1 MRIKRLSSLSFKFSF
16 IVGVILFFFS
26 TFLSIL
32 LYYYLKAHAI
42 ENAERKTLIIMTYVK
57 AIGDYVKD
65 SFRPRMLEIISKVD
79 PEDEFLVESISTT
92 HVNMEIMKKFSKDIH
107 DYIYRRVSDRPLNP
121 QHKADSFHM
130 KMIEYFRT
138 HRDRSSWHSI
148 VKLNNRETL
157 VYARPVVSSQDCL
170 ICHGKKESAPVA
182 IVKKYGDKGNFG
194 WQANKIVGVETVSIP
209 MDTTFEYLKEIALSI
224 FLFGLLTLGVLFLAI
239 YETFTQLVSRPIKR
253 LSNVFKGIVC
263 GSLPLGK
270 DIAVT
275 NNDEIGEL
283 TESFNI
289 LARHLHDAQE
299 RLKRTAR
306 IERQMMETEKLAAL
320 GQLSAGI
327 AHEINNPIGG
337 IQVCFNNLMSTEMD
351 EQTRQ
356 EHIDIVISGLNRI
369 QTIVKQLLEFSRNSP
384 LSITA
389 CSINNI
395 VENVLK
401 ITEYTISKKGIRLVK
416 ELSSNMPGVQ
426 VDSNKME
433 QVLLNII
440 MNAVQAMD
448 KGGTLTI
455 RTWLERNVCNISVSD
470 TGSGIPDSVLP
481 RIFDPFFTTKDV
493 GKGTGLG
500 LTVSKAI
507 VEQHGGTIEVETSS
521 SGTTF
526 TVKIPCGEDTIADT
540 KEVVTD

>member
-1 MRIKRLSSLSFKFSF
+1 M
-16 IVGVILFFFS
+16 
-26 TFLSIL
+26 L
-32 LYYYLKAHAI
+32 LYYYLRSHAI

-65 SFRPRMLEIISKVD
+65 SFRPRMLEIISRTD
-79 PEDEFLVESISTT
+79 PDDEFLVESISTT
-92 HVNMEIMKKFSKDIH
+92 HVNMEIMKKFNKDIH
-107 DYIYRRVSDRPLNP
+107 DYIYRRVSDKPLNP

-138 HRDRSSWHSI
+138 HRDKNSWHSI

-157 VYARPVVSSQDCL
+157 VYARPVISSQDCL

-182 IVKKYGDKGNFG
+182 IVKKYGNKGNFG
-194 WQANKIVGVETVSIP
+194 WQVNKIVGVETVSIP
-209 MDTTFEYLKEIALSI
+209 MDVTFKHLKSIALST
-224 FLFGLLTLGVLFLAI
+224 FLLGLVTLAALFFAI
-239 YETFTQLVSRPIKR
+239 YETFSHLVSRPIKR
-253 LSNVFKGIVC
+253 LSNIFKGIVS

-270 DIAVT
+270 DITVT

-299 RLKRTAR
+299 RLKRTAK

-337 IQVCFNNLMSTEMD
+337 IQLCFNNLMSTEMD

-356 EHIDIVISGLNRI
+356 QHIDVVISGLNRI

-384 LSITA
+384 LSISA
-389 CSINNI
+389 CSINTI

-401 ITEYTISKKGIRLVK
+401 ITEYTISKKGISLVK
-416 ELSSNMPGVQ
+416 DLSSNMPLVR

-455 RTWLERNVCNISVSD
+455 RTWSNRGMCNVSISD
-470 TGSGIPDSVLP
+470 TGKGIPDNVLSK
-481 RIFDPFFTTKDV
+481 IFDPFFTTKDV

-507 VEQHGGTIEVETSS
+507 VEQHGGRIEVETSHM
-521 SGTTF
+521 GTTF
-526 TVKIPCGEDTIADT
+526 TVKIPCGEETI
-540 KEVVTD
+540 